1 MLFRMNKQVN
11 GKWFHQEHLIV
22 VWSLAS
28 RNLNGLSLNMLQEW
42 LKKDTFIENINIR
55 IYVLY
60 FCESQKTSPSCQR
73 QFRNHTL
80 LWQRLYYIAWVV
92 LPGNDMEK
100 NWVIWFLSRDDGKNC
115 FLFLFSLLFQK
126 PFLSFFSKL
135 NCQVSSFFFF
145 PLWKLLVDFLSPL
158 GVLTTHSN
166 WMILPYFTFCLPW
179 DTFIHKK
186 LLKEDSAALCKLY
199 ITLH

>member
-1 MLFRMNKQVN
+1 MKVLYRLLWNKQVN
-11 GKWFHQEHLIV
+11 RKWFHQEHLIV

-126 PFLSFFSKL
+126 PFLSFFLL
-135 NCQVSSFFFF
+135 NCQVSSYFF
-145 PLWKLLVDFLSPL
+145 PSMETTCRLFKPL
-158 GVLTTHSN
+158 GCFDN
-166 WMILPYFTFCLPW
+166 PF
-179 DTFIHKK
+179 
-186 LLKEDSAALCKLY
+186 
-199 ITLH
+199 